1 MKNTIKMSLFAA
13 IAVAGLTSTASA
25 KSLEEAIK
33 GTDIS
38 GSISYTMEKVGKSTE
53 EAQHDIDIRATL
65 KSTIND
71 TITSTIR
78 FDESNDDD
86 TDNMTT
92 ATTLTG
98 DLTGTGTTDSI
109 DVDTTTGSQN
119 STSVKIEIDRAYF
132 TYANDGLTSSFG
144 LIGAPLTDGGQ
155 GDGINVSK
163 SFDTVTA
170 VAGYLYNSGAKKTQ
184 DVAFLGA
191 VGSVG
196 AAGYALTYASVME
209 SDADAA
215 SKSASFLHANLNT
228 KVAMAKIN
236 FDYSSAT
243 GDAFTKD
250 QSQMKL
256 SANVPLGAV
265 TLDVAY
271 AENGS
276 NGGET
281 MIDGSEVAKSNIE
294 MGATDLSSAT
304 DASAMYIAAST
315 KIANGTATLAYA
327 AISSDTVTEEEKT
340 TKLNYTM
347 PLSSNFKLFANYED
361 YDLSDKKDEITL
373 GAKYSF

>member
-1 MKNTIKMSLFAA
+1 MKNTIKMSLVAA
-13 IAVAGLTSTASA
+13 VAVAGLSSNASA

-38 GSISYTMEKVGKSTE
+38 GSISYTMEKLGKSTE

-71 TITSTIR
+71 NITSTIR
-78 FDESNDDD
+78 FDENNDDD
-86 TDNMTT
+86 QDDKAKSGVDANGDSYSTDEDK
-92 ATTLTG
+92 A
-98 DLTGTGTTDSI
+98 SSQ
-109 DVDTTTGSQN
+109 GS
-119 STSVKIEIDRAYF
+119 SSVNIEIDRAFF
-132 TYANDGLTSSFG
+132 TYKNADLTSNFG

-163 SFDTVTA
+163 SFDNVTA
-170 VAGYLYNSGAKKTQ
+170 VGGYMYNTGAKNTQ

-191 VGSVG
+191 VGSAGTVG
-196 AAGYALTYASVME
+196 YNLTYASLME

-215 SKSASFLHANLNT
+215 LKSASFIHANLNA
-228 KVAMAKIN
+228 KVAMATIN
-236 FDYSSAT
+236 FDYSTAAYD
-243 GDAFTKD
+243 DAAIKD

-271 AENGS
+271 AVNGS
-276 NGGET
+276 DGGST
-281 MIDGSEVAKSNIE
+281 MIDQSAWAKSNIDI
-294 MGATDLSSAT
+294 GDNDTLDLSDAT

-315 KIANGTATLAYA
+315 KIGSGTATLAYA
-327 AISSDTVTEEEKT
+327 AISSDTATDTEDKT
-340 TKLNYTM
+340 IHANYTM
-347 PLSSNFKLFANYED
+347 AMSSNFKVFANYES
-361 YDLSDKKDEITL
+361 YDLNDKESEITL

>member
-1 MKNTIKMSLFAA
+1 MKNTIKMSLVAA
-13 IAVAGLTSTASA
+13 IAVAGLSSNASA

-38 GSISYTMEKVGKSTE
+38 GSISYTMEKLGKSTE

-71 TITSTIR
+71 NITSTIR
-78 FDESNDDD
+78 FDEKNDDD
-86 TDNMTT
+86 TDNYNIK
-92 ATTLTG
+92 
-98 DLTGTGTTDSI
+98 DDNGTTS
-109 DVDTTTGSQN
+109 TTTTQSSN
-119 STSVKIEIDRAYF
+119 SVLMEIDRAYF

-163 SFDTVTA
+163 SFGTVTA
-170 VAGYLYNSGAKKTQ
+170 VAGYLYNSGATNTQ

-191 VGSVG
+191 VGSAGTVG
-196 AAGYALTYASVME
+196 YNLTYASLME

-215 SKSASFLHANLNT
+215 SNSGSFLHANVNT
-228 KVAMAKIN
+228 SIAMAKIN

-243 GDAFTKD
+243 GDAFTDD

-271 AENGS
+271 AVNGS
-276 NGGET
+276 DGGET

-315 KIANGTATLAYA
+315 KIANGTATLAYT
-327 AISSDTVTEEEKT
+327 AISSDIAVEEEKT
-340 TKLNYTM
+340 MKLNYTM
-347 PLSSNFKLFANYED
+347 PVSSNFKVFANYED
-361 YDLSDKKDEITL
+361 YDLSANESEITL

>member
-1 MKNTIKMSLFAA
+1 MKNTIKISLVAA

-38 GSISYTMEKVGKSTE
+38 GAISYTMEKLGKSTE

-71 TITSTIR
+71 NITANIR

-86 TDNMTT
+86 KDNIKTT
-92 ATTLTG
+92 TTTLTG
-98 DLTGTGTTDSI
+98 DFDNNTTSADQSF
-109 DVDTTTGSQN
+109 TAENTTGSQN
-119 STSVKIEIDRAYF
+119 STSVNMEIDRAYF

-163 SFDTVTA
+163 SFGTVTA
-170 VAGYLYNSGAKKTQ
+170 VGGYLYNSGAKKTQ

-191 VGSVG
+191 VGSAGTVG
-196 AAGYALTYASVME
+196 YNLTYASLME

-236 FDYSSAT
+236 FDYST
-243 GDAFTKD
+243 GDALTKD

-271 AENGS
+271 AVNGS
-276 NGGET
+276 DGGST
-281 MIDGSEVAKSNIE
+281 LIDGSDVAKSNIT
-294 MGATDLSSAT
+294 MGATDLSDAIA
-304 DASAMYIAAST
+304 DGASAMYVAAST
-315 KIANGTATLAYA
+315 KLGSGTATLAYA
-327 AISSDTVTEEEKT
+327 AISSDTATEEEKT
-340 TKLNYTM
+340 MKLNYTM
-347 PLSSNFKLFANYED
+347 ALSSNFKVFANYED
-361 YDLSDKKDEITL
+361 YDLSANESACLD
-373 GAKYSF
+373 